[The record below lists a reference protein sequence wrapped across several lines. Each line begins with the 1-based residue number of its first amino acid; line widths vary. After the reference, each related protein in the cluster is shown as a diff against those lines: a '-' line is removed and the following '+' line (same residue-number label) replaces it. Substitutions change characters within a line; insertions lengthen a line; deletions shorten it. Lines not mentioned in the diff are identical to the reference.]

1 MNDTNQQGLHT
12 SLSPSGASF
21 HYGWV
26 IVGVGFLTIFACV
39 GLARYA
45 YTMLIPSMQ
54 SGLQLNYDKMGFIGT
69 ANFCGYLLSVVFAP
83 SLIKRFKPRLVIAG
97 GLIIITVSL
106 YGMSV
111 SHGFML
117 PLLLYFMVGIG
128 SGFANIPTFTL
139 ISYWF
144 CSDKRGKAAGIVVG
158 GMGAA
163 IVLAGV
169 LVPFLN
175 KSFGVDG
182 WRVGWQMLS
191 AFCLVIMLIAAW
203 LVRNQPSDIGLK
215 PFGQLPVIAY
225 EQLIPQE
232 RKGDGRI
239 LVHLGLL
246 YMAFGATFMV
256 YGTFVVTTL
265 VKEYGLTEY
274 SAGMYWSWIGFFS
287 LFSGLVFGG
296 LSDNLG
302 RKYGL
307 ALAFTVQTCA
317 YLLAGL
323 KLNSAGMVLS
333 AVLFGSAVFSIPA
346 IMAASVGEYL
356 GVHRAASSFATVTI
370 FFAAG
375 QTVGPSIA
383 GMIGKATG
391 SFAGAYL
398 LASLITALA
407 VLFSLFLPRPA
418 VHVEKLL

>member
-1 MNDTNQQGLHT
+1 MSDTNQQELHT
-12 SLSPSGASF
+12 SRSPSGSSL

-26 IVGVGFLTIFACV
+26 IVSVGFLIIFACL

-54 SGLQLNYDKMGFIGT
+54 SGLQLSYDKMGFIGT

-97 GLIIITVSL
+97 GLFIITISI
-106 YGMSV
+106 YGMSI
-111 SHGFML
+111 SYGFMS
-117 PLLLYFMVGIG
+117 PLLLYFMVGMG

-144 CSDKRGKAAGIVVG
+144 CSDKRGKAAGILVG

-163 IVLAGV
+163 IVLVGI
-169 LVPFLN
+169 LVPLLN
-175 KSFGVDG
+175 KNFGADG

-191 AFCLVIMLIAAW
+191 AFCFIIMLVAVW

-215 PFGQLPVIAY
+215 PLGQLPVVVG
-225 EQLIPQE
+225 EQLVPRE

-256 YGTFVVTTL
+256 YGTFIVTTL

-274 SAGMYWSWIGFFS
+274 SAGIYWSWIGFFS

-296 LSDNLG
+296 LSDSLG

-307 ALAFTVQTCA
+307 ALAFTVQSCA

-323 KLNSAGMVLS
+323 GLDSGWMILS
-333 AVLFGSAVFSIPA
+333 VILFGSAVFSIPA
-346 IMAASVGEYL
+346 IMAASVGEYF
-356 GVHRAASSFATVTI
+356 GEHRAASSFATVTI

-383 GMIGKATG
+383 GMIGKSTG
-391 SFAGAYL
+391 SFTGAYL
-398 LASLITALA
+398 LAALITGSA
-407 VLFSLFLPRPA
+407 VLFALFLPRPTA
-418 VHVEKLL
+418 NASAT